1 MRRPCGGMEK
11 SALLMRKDMALR
23 QPRKRQKTS
32 QPATADSV
40 LSAVLQALGGGPE
53 RARLCRLWQN
63 WSMVM
68 GPELAPLTLPL
79 GHHKDLLLIGAE
91 DAMLVQELHL
101 LSNEILERVNAF
113 MESPF
118 FSAVKVSLT
127 LDKTVLAG
135 GAPRSGAGGPALPLS
150 DPEAARRAVL
160 AADAARLSGNFL
172 ARMDPAS
179 PVARCYARF
188 AVRQTRCARPSARDR
203 KALERLENKRG

>member
-1 MRRPCGGMEK
+1 
-11 SALLMRKDMALR
+11 MALR
-23 QPRKRQKTS
+23 QPRKRQKIS
-32 QPATADSV
+32 EPATADRV
-40 LSAVLQALGGGPE
+40 LTAVLEALGGGPE

-68 GPELAPLTLPL
+68 GPELAPLALPL

-101 LSNEILERVNAF
+101 LSGEILERVNAF
-113 MESPF
+113 MECPF

-135 GAPRSGAGGPALPLS
+135 AEAQSKEGGSAFAARDSEP
-150 DPEAARRAVL
+150 ARRA
-160 AADAARLSGNFL
+160 ASAEDAARPYGKFL
-172 ARMDPAS
+172 AHMDPAS

-188 AVRQTRCARPSARDR
+188 ALRDAREATSSAR
-203 KALERLENKRG
+203 ERNELNSPEKKHFYIL

>member
-1 MRRPCGGMEK
+1 
-11 SALLMRKDMALR
+11 MALR

-32 QPATADSV
+32 QPTTADRV
-40 LSAVLQALGGGPE
+40 LTAVLEALGGGPE

-68 GPELAPLTLPL
+68 GPELAPLALPL

-101 LSNEILERVNAF
+101 LSGEILERVNAF
-113 MESPF
+113 MECPF
-118 FSAVKVSLT
+118 FSGVKVSLT

-135 GAPRSGAGGPALPLS
+135 DAAHSKQGGTALAAR
-150 DPEAARRAVL
+150 DPEAARRAAL
-160 AADAARLSGNFL
+160 AEDAARPYGKFL
-172 ARMDPAS
+172 AHMDPAS

-188 AVRQTRCARPSARDR
+188 ALRDVRQATPSARER
-203 KALERLENKRG
+203 NELKSLEKKRFSCTSGTT